1 MAARLLAAFAAAV
14 LLAAGPA
21 GAQPTESA
29 DLPVALRSIQHFWA
43 ILKRCQTVVPDRNA
57 IRAREAAF
65 DGLLDDAKAADGRWR
80 TFVDADGR
88 AKETHFRSAREM
100 VYSLEFAA
108 DVKRYEQVVSVVPL
122 NIQVQDCREFA
133 SLVEQALSGK

>member
-1 MAARLLAAFAAAV
+1 MVRLLLAAFAAA
-14 LLAAGPA
+14 LLAARA
-21 GAQPTESA
+21 AAAQPAETA

-43 ILKRCQTVVPDRNA
+43 ILKRCETVVPDRNA

-65 DGLLDDAKAADGRWR
+65 DGLLDDAKTADGLWR

-88 AKETHFRSAREM
+88 AKETHFRSARVM

-108 DVKRYEQVVSVVPL
+108 DVKRYEQVVAAVPL